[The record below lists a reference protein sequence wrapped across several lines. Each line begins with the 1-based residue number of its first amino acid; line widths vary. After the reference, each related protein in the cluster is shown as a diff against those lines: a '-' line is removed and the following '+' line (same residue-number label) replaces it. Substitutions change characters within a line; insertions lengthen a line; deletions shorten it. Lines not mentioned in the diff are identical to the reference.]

1 MSVAITDAVDTEDGC
16 RPRDDSLAAAAVVVG
31 TFFAVFGVFFEDLDA
46 VDAGKAAPD
55 GFHDASLGGHPDQE
69 QQVVITAS
77 CYNEGLELR
86 DQTLVNLTIVS
97 KTSRQVGNLD

>member
-1 MSVAITDAVDTEDGC
+1 MFTGLWLKKVASCPFIISGTAYQVSVAITDAVDTEDGC

-55 GFHDASLGGHPDQE
+55 GFHDASLG
-69 QQVVITAS
+69 
-77 CYNEGLELR
+77 
-86 DQTLVNLTIVS
+86 
-97 KTSRQVGNLD
+97 